1 MAKDS
6 LMAQVAASP
15 AVFAIGVGIANGVL
29 AAVRNKPITAR
40 AAYATAVVLA
50 AGEAILIMDLPD
62 TERPEYTPFIVQ
74 TALGVLLGI
83 SPFVSWNGEKPPLQR
98 IGEAIA
104 NRASA
109 AKEAKAAA

>member
-1 MAKDS
+1 MANQS

-29 AAVRNKPITAR
+29 AAVRDKPISPR
-40 AAYATAVVLA
+40 AAYATAAVLA

-62 TERPEYTPFIVQ
+62 SERPEYVPFVTQ

-109 AKEAKAAA
+109 AQQAA